1 MENQWSLFDIIKTLP
16 GIAFGVFIIIL
27 SSISIPKTI
36 EPPIIDLFDINYILH
51 IIEFAIFGLLIFFGF
66 SQKVKSKYIIIFLCF
81 FALSDEIHQLFV
93 PNRYFD
99 IIDLFFDI
107 LGGLLGYL
115 FYSFL
120 LILKQRYKKN

>member
-1 MENQWSLFDIIKTLP
+1 MENQWSLLDIIKTLP

-27 SSISIPKTI
+27 SSISIPESI
-36 EPPIIDLFDINYILH
+36 EPPKIELFDINYILH
-51 IIEFAIFGLLIFFGF
+51 IIEFAVFGFLIFFGF
-66 SQKVKSKYIIIFLCF
+66 SQKVKNKYIIIFLCF
-81 FALSDEIHQLFV
+81 FALSDEIHQYLV

-99 IIDLFFDI
+99 IIDFFFDV

-120 LILKQRYKKN
+120 LILKDRYENN

>member
-27 SSISIPKTI
+27 SSISIPKSI
-36 EPPIIDLFDINYILH
+36 EPPIIELFDINYVLH
-51 IIEFAIFGLLIFFGF
+51 IFEFAVFGFLIFFGF
-66 SQKVKSKYIIIFLCF
+66 SQKVKNKYIIIFLCF
-81 FALSDEIHQLFV
+81 FALSDEIHQYLV

-99 IIDLFFDI
+99 IMDFFFDL

-115 FYSFL
+115 FYSIL
-120 LILKQRYKKN
+120 LILKDRYENN

>member
-27 SSISIPKTI
+27 SSISIPKSI

-66 SQKVKSKYIIIFLCF
+66 SQKVKNKYIIIFLCF

>member
-16 GIAFGVFIIIL
+16 GIAFGVFIITL
-27 SSISIPKTI
+27 SSISIPKSI

-66 SQKVKSKYIIIFLCF
+66 SQKVKNKYIIIFLCF